1 LTEPLGVS
9 APEAQDVV
17 AALEGREDPRP
28 PLPASSRD
36 KILDVAEALFA
47 RRGYAGVGLREVA
60 EQVGLGKSSLFHHF
74 RSKAEL
80 YLAVLLRVFERIDE
94 RVRPSLQAGG
104 PPEER
109 LDRSVDALIDAL
121 AEHPTTARLLLRG
134 LFEDDDL
141 PDRASAALAEAERA
155 LEKLVGGMLG
165 LLREG
170 IESGA
175 FRSAS
180 PGHVLQT
187 LIGAVVYHF
196 ASGEFGDGMIGAPLF
211 SQGAVRRRK
220 DEVKQ
225 LLLRGLSAPPA
236 PALRTG
242 GPS

>member
-1 LTEPLGVS
+1 VTAQED
-9 APEAQDVV
+9 QDVV
-17 AALEGREDPRP
+17 SALEGARA

-94 RVRPSLQAGG
+94 RVRPSFEAGG

-109 LDRSVDALIDAL
+109 LDRSVEALIDAL

-165 LLREG
+165 LLHEG

-196 ASGEFGDGMIGAPLF
+196 ASGEFGEGMIGAPLF
-211 SQGAVRRRK
+211 SKGAVRRRK

-225 LLLRGLSAPPA
+225 LLLRGLSASPA
-236 PALRTG
+236 PALPTG